1 MQQSIC
7 KRELLC
13 VRVHFSA
20 LQYKNDAFCI
30 AICHETCL
38 TALIKIKSMEI
49 IDNKLIGELLAKAG
63 VSARL
68 RRNLDLPYP
77 HSRSDENIMELA
89 AMRGGQ
95 WGMEF
100 AAFEEVLREH

>member
-1 MQQSIC
+1 
-7 KRELLC
+7 
-13 VRVHFSA
+13 
-20 LQYKNDAFCI
+20 
-30 AICHETCL
+30 
-38 TALIKIKSMEI
+38 MEI

-89 AMRGGQ
+89 AMRSGQ
-95 WGMEF
+95 WGLMYAE
-100 AAFEEVLREH
+100 AFEVVVRAY